1 MTVVL
6 TAEQRELR
14 SVARDFFTDRSGES
28 RVRQQMADPTGADTD
43 TWKQLTEQ
51 LGVQG
56 MVVPEAYGGG
66 GFSRVDLGVVLE
78 EAGRALY
85 GGPLLSTVLAAEAV
99 MAAGDD
105 AASAELLPR
114 PADGGGGRLAAPG
127 RRRGPADGAVG
138 GSAALQRPG
147 GGASRKLVRLAE
159 QQGLAGSLTGRK
171 LLVLDG

>member
-99 MAAGDD
+99 MAAGDE
-105 AASAELLPR
+105 AACAELLPR
-114 PADGGGGRLAAPG
+114 LAAG
-127 RRRGPADGAVG
+127 EAVG
-138 GSAALQRPG
+138 TLALLERPG
-147 GGASRKLVRLAE
+147 GWADPEVTTRADQRGSSW
-159 QQGLAGSLTGRK
+159 SLTGRK
-171 LLVLDG
+171 LHVLDGAVSDVVV

>member
-14 SVARDFFTDRSGES
+14 AVARDFFTDRA
-28 RVRQQMADPTGADTD
+28 ADDTD

-85 GGPLLSTVLAAEAV
+85 GGPLLSTVLAVEAV

-114 PADGGGGRLAAPG
+114 LAD
-127 RRRGPADGAVG
+127 
-138 GSAALQRPG
+138 
-147 GGASRKLVRLAE
+147 
-159 QQGLAGSLTGRK
+159 
-171 LLVLDG
+171 